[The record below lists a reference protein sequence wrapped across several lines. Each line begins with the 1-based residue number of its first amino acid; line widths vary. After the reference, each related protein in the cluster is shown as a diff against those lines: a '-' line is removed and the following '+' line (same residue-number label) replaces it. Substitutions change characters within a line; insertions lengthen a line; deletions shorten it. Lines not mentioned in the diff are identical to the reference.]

1 MDNRNLPLD
10 LECFIGQ
17 KAFIEK
23 DGKLLILHDPQMG
36 FDLPGGKIQEG
47 ETDLIASLKR
57 EVQEETGLVIDVG
70 RPFATWFFTIPI
82 DSGHRSAGKKIFSVG
97 YKCKYLTGEITLSSE
112 HDWYKWIDRNDYGT
126 YAQAGFSSALKAYNG
141 AKIE

>member
-1 MDNRNLPLD
+1 MIIQKPKD

-36 FDLPGGKIQEG
+36 LDLPGGKIIEG
-47 ETDLIASLKR
+47 ETDLPASLKR
-57 EVQEETGLVIDVG
+57 EVREETNLEIEVG
-70 RPFATWFFTIPI
+70 NPFATWFFTIPL

-97 YKCKYLTGEITLSSE
+97 YKCTYLSGEITLSQE
-112 HDWYKWIDRNDYGT
+112 HDWYKWITKENYT
-126 YAQAGFSSALKAYNG
+126 EYLQSNFSGALKKYFD
-141 AKIE
+141 K